1 MKKLLQ
7 LQKMLEEAYR
17 QYKLGEITQKEYLV
31 RVKPIDQE
39 IGKIEMS
46 TLQGTPALRES
57 SLQNF
62 QMQEPQEASVCKP
75 VSPHYHP

>member
-17 QYKLGEITQKEYLV
+17 EYKLGETTQEEYLV

-39 IGKIEMS
+39 ISKIEMS
-46 TLQGTPALRES
+46 TLQGTPALKGS
-57 SLQNF
+57 SLLHF
-62 QMQEPQEASVCKP
+62 QTQEL
-75 VSPHYHP
+75 

>member
-7 LQKMLEEAYR
+7 LQKMLEEEYR
-17 QYKLGEITQKEYLV
+17 QYKLGEITQKEYLM

-46 TLQGTPALRES
+46 TLQDTPALRGS
-57 SLQNF
+57 SLLHC
-62 QMQEPQEASVCKP
+62 QMQEP
-75 VSPHYHP
+75 

>member
-7 LQKMLEEAYR
+7 LQKMLEEEYR
-17 QYKLGEITQKEYLV
+17 QFKLGAITKKEYLV

-46 TLQGTPALRES
+46 TLRGTPALKGL
-57 SLQNF
+57 SLLHF
-62 QMQEPQEASVCKP
+62 QTQEA
-75 VSPHYHP
+75 